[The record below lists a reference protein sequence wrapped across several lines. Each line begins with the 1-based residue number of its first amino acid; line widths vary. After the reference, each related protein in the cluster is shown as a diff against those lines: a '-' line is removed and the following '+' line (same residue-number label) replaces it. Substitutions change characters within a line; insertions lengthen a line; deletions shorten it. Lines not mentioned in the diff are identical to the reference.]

1 MTLSLAL
8 KLFFFE
14 GLKLMFANQVSSTH
28 VIHNGLWKDMGHMW
42 IYNFCLFTFAISLIS
57 IRTGGTGGTGWG
69 KGDVTQEPSP
79 RNTDTNSLLQFI
91 MFCPI
96 IFGPST
102 IPAIHMCTIHK
113 SYTYTGNFCF
123 SPYYIEYSK
132 FLAFLCGNFYKEASQ
147 DLTTQPFRLRGF
159 FSLGHPM

>member
-1 MTLSLAL
+1 MTSSLAL
-8 KLFFFE
+8 NFF
-14 GLKLMFANQVSSTH
+14 LKGCNWYLQIKCAPQ
-28 VIHNGLWKDMGHMW
+28 MW
-42 IYNFCLFTFAISLIS
+42 YIMDYGRTRTICAYITFACSLS
-57 IRTGGTGGTGWG
+57 HSLWYPLELVELGGRGWG

-79 RNTDTNSLLQFI
+79 RNTDTNSLLQFL

-96 IFGPST
+96 IFGPSA

-113 SYTYTGNFCF
+113 SYTYTCNFCF

-159 FSLGHPM
+159 FSLVHPM